1 MIEIFLKTLPFFAV
15 IGLGY
20 WAGRTKFF
28 SEEATAYLTKFVFY
42 FALSAMIFRF
52 AATLELKDILDRD
65 FVLAY
70 LSATA
75 LIYVLA
81 TLAARA
87 RGVSVAEAAVEAQC
101 SVIGNVGFLGIP
113 MLALLMGPASIGPL
127 IIILAVDL
135 IVFGSLIVILITGSQ
150 GDGFRLG
157 VLKTVALG
165 LVKNPM
171 IVSMALGLTWSSFE
185 LRMPVPV
192 DEFLILLGAAAT
204 PGALFAIGASLAG
217 KSAERMSVALTISTF
232 KLFVHPA
239 AVAVSALFIWQVD
252 PFAAKVMIAASA
264 LPVAGNIFIVAQHYR
279 VAPQRASAAIL
290 VTTLLSVVTVA
301 AAIAWIETL

>member
-1 MIEIFLKTLPFFAV
+1 
-15 IGLGY
+15 
-20 WAGRTKFF
+20 
-28 SEEATAYLTKFVFY
+28 
-42 FALSAMIFRF
+42 
-52 AATLELKDILDRD
+52 
-65 FVLAY
+65 
-70 LSATA
+70 
-75 LIYVLA
+75 
-81 TLAARA
+81 
-87 RGVSVAEAAVEAQC
+87 
-101 SVIGNVGFLGIP
+101 
-113 MLALLMGPASIGPL
+113 
-127 IIILAVDL
+127 
-135 IVFGSLIVILITGSQ
+135 
-150 GDGFRLG
+150 
-157 VLKTVALG
+157 
-165 LVKNPM
+165 
-171 IVSMALGLTWSSFE
+171 MALGLTWSSFE
-185 LRMPVPV
+185 LPMPVPV
-192 DEFLILLGAAAT
+192 DEFLTLLGAAAT